1 MAGPRE
7 TGVTFVLG
15 ALDRFSA
22 PFRAFNERLE
32 ASTVNL
38 RRMRE
43 SWGALNKEGGRF
55 AGLSG
60 LSRFASI
67 GGNARSHFGEAT
79 AAAQG
84 FAAKATVAAGVA
96 GYAFKSQFLDTAA
109 QFEQFETILTTLN
122 RGDKGAAKEQLGWI
136 SDFAART
143 PYELAEV
150 TDGFVKLR
158 AYGLDPMKGLLN
170 VLGDT
175 ASSMGKPLEAAVEA
189 MADAVTGE
197 NERLKEFGIKAAK
210 EGGKIIYEY
219 TDAAGKQ
226 SKMMA
231 KASDRAQ
238 IQATLMK
245 IWAEKYGG
253 GMEAQSRTWNG
264 MWSNSMDLWSRFSNM
279 VMSEGGVLDWMKGKL
294 GGLLAESDKFS
305 ENGSL
310 QRWAKSIGEGMV
322 HFFDA
327 GWDRLP
333 AIWDGLQTLGDKLA
347 WVADLLGGWDN
358 LAIAVGVLMSG
369 LPGPILGL
377 AAAFIQLSAVLVATP
392 FGWVVMSIG
401 GLVAAITA
409 LWLKWDKIVQWAKN
423 TLPDWMVN
431 GASAVGDFF
440 AGQKGVFAPAG
451 APSPSQE
458 GEAAP
463 ALAARP
469 SLGAGET
476 MRRVQEQRFQSL
488 ERQEKHSTVTIKMEG
503 VPRGTEVR
511 QTGEPVETDITYM
524 GLAAPA
530 H

>member
-22 PFRAFNERLE
+22 PFRAFNDRLE
-32 ASTVNL
+32 STTANL
-38 RRMRE
+38 RRMHD
-43 SWGALNKEGGRF
+43 SWGALNREGGRF

-60 LSRFASI
+60 LSRLSSI
-67 GGNARSHFGEAT
+67 GGNARTHFGEAT
-79 AAAQG
+79 AAAQD

-96 GYAFKSQFLDTAA
+96 GFAFKTQFLDTAA

-122 RGDKGAAKEQLGWI
+122 RGDKGKAKEQLGWI

-150 TDGFVKLR
+150 TDAFVKLR
-158 AYGLDPMKGLLN
+158 AYGMDPMPGLLK

-175 ASSMGKPLEAAVEA
+175 ASSMGKPLESAVEA
-189 MADAVTGE
+189 IADAVTGE

-253 GMEAQSRTWNG
+253 GMEAQSKTWNG
-264 MWSNSMDLWSRFSNM
+264 MWSNMMDGWSRFSNM
-279 VMSEGGVLDWMKGKL
+279 VMQNGVLDWMKDKL
-294 GGLLAESDKFS
+294 GGVLAEIDVMSSD
-305 ENGSL
+305 GRL
-310 QRWAKSIGEGMV
+310 QAWAKDIGEKMV
-322 HFFDA
+322 RFFDA
-327 GWDRLP
+327 AWEVLP
-333 AIWDGLQTLGDKLA
+333 KMWDGLQTLGDKLA
-347 WVADLLGGWDN
+347 WVAELLGGWDN
-358 LAIAVGVLMSG
+358 LAIAAGALMSG
-369 LPGPILGL
+369 LVGPILGL
-377 AAAFIQLSAVLVATP
+377 AAAFLQLSLALVATP
-392 FGWVVMSIG
+392 FGWVVLAIG

-409 LWLKWDKIVQWAKN
+409 LWLKWDAIIKWAKEA
-423 TLPDWMVN
+423 LPDWMVN

-440 AGQKGVFAPAG
+440 SAQKGVFAPAG
-451 APSPSQE
+451 ASSPAQDGEGAPS
-458 GEAAP
+458 
-463 ALAARP
+463 LAARP

-488 ERQEKHSTVTIKMEG
+488 ERQEKQSTLTIKMEN

-511 QTGEPVETDITYM
+511 QTGEPVPTDITYM

>member
-7 TGVTFVLG
+7 TGITFVLG
-15 ALDRFSA
+15 ALDKFSA
-22 PFRAFNERLE
+22 PFRAFNDRLE
-32 ASTVNL
+32 ASTANL
-38 RRMRE
+38 RRMHD

-67 GGNARSHFGEAT
+67 GSGARGHFGEAT
-79 AAAQG
+79 AAAQD

-96 GYAFKSQFLDTAA
+96 AYAFKSQFLDVASQAET
-109 QFEQFETILTTLN
+109 FETILTTLN
-122 RGDKGAAKEQLGWI
+122 RGDKGAAKEQLAWI
-136 SDFAART
+136 SEFAAKT
-143 PYELAEV
+143 PYELAGV
-150 TDGFVKLR
+150 TDAFVKLR
-158 AYGLDPMKGLLN
+158 AYGMDPMPGLLK

-175 ASSMGKPLEAAVEA
+175 ASSMGKPLESAVEA
-189 MADAVTGE
+189 IADAVTGE

-253 GMEAQSRTWNG
+253 GMEAQSKTWNG
-264 MWSNSMDLWSRFSNM
+264 MWSNSLDLWSRFSNK
-279 VMSEGGVLDWMKGKL
+279 VMSGGGVLDWMKVKL
-294 GGLLAESDKFS
+294 GGLLEESDKLS

-310 QRWAKSIGEGMV
+310 DRWAKSIGQGMV
-322 HFFDA
+322 RFFDA
-327 GWDRLP
+327 GWEKLP

-358 LAIAVGVLMSG
+358 LAIAAGALMSG
-369 LPGPILGL
+369 LVGPILGL
-377 AAAFIQLSAVLVATP
+377 AAAFLQLSLALVATP
-392 FGWVVMSIG
+392 FGWVVLVIG

-409 LWLKWDKIVQWAKN
+409 LWMKWEAIIKWAKD
-423 TLPDWMVN
+423 TLPEWMVN

-440 AGQKGVFAPAG
+440 AAQKGVFAPAG
-451 APSPSQE
+451 ASSPSQE
-458 GEAAP
+458 GEGAP

-488 ERQEKHSTVTIKMEG
+488 ERQEKQSTVTIKMEN